1 MKNVSSGNVA
11 HGLTEGGAGARAAP
25 RWIQMLLMEF
35 DSWGGLS
42 GIQKMSRIEAAKKN
56 ETDWDNDAG
65 SDIWQ
70 GHKNDGNP
78 QNKETKNTKP
88 KHKIK

>member
-1 MKNVSSGNVA
+1 
-11 HGLTEGGAGARAAP
+11 
-25 RWIQMLLMEF
+25 
-35 DSWGGLS
+35 
-42 GIQKMSRIEAAKKN
+42 MSRIEAAKKN
-56 ETDWDNDAG
+56 ETDRDNDAG